1 MSLFATALLSLSFS
15 TVVSAIPLVERQD
28 NGTAPEP
35 APADPG
41 VDCSP
46 SSSTGLKPECWK
58 ALDMEKYINDWV
70 TENGTKA
77 NCDELGFAQCYLQF
91 NGFTGLTCN
100 LITSDTCPP
109 FNTKDVSKYDSNQQF
124 YALWNI
130 YTVYQ
135 FFNQY
140 SRALSNGASLAG
152 QTIDAIVAKVAPPV
166 EANTPTSDLMNILG
180 STLGIVS
187 IFTGLVPG
195 DAGVGVGFIRAG
207 LSAAFD
213 LSGKLGETL
222 TKTQT
227 ANDRFLQLGDIGSG
241 LAKLVEAYQNNL
253 LETVKLVQGDHTIF
267 IAACQDGGFSQRV
280 TTSLTIQAS
289 TLYRQLQLFILS
301 SALKANGIV
310 SAKST
315 GLNAQTRA
323 TDTGGAISCDALD
336 PAGNCNQWWIDG
348 ADTYALHNP
357 NDWRNNQ
364 IELTKAIVDE
374 GWATLADVFKVE
386 DCAGKEPTFNGK
398 ELGVTCLATHNWCEW
413 NYQDSPSLSRSEPQW
428 KNCDNDDKWG
438 TLCGSFQNG
447 LEIPESYLG
456 PLLNSDQTW
465 CKR

>member
-28 NGTAPEP
+28 NGT
-35 APADPG
+35 ADPG

-109 FNTKDVSKYDSNQQF
+109 FNTKDVSKYDSDQQF

-152 QTIDAIVAKVAPPV
+152 QTIDAIVGKVAPPV
-166 EANTPTSDLMNILG
+166 EANTPTSGLMNILG

-187 IFTGLVPG
+187 MFTDLVPG
-195 DAGVGVGFIRAG
+195 DAGVA
-207 LSAAFD
+207 
-213 LSGKLGETL
+213 
-222 TKTQT
+222 
-227 ANDRFLQLGDIGSG
+227 
-241 LAKLVEAYQNNL
+241 
-253 LETVKLVQGDHTIF
+253 
-267 IAACQDGGFSQRV
+267 
-280 TTSLTIQAS
+280 
-289 TLYRQLQLFILS
+289 
-301 SALKANGIV
+301 
-310 SAKST
+310 
-315 GLNAQTRA
+315 
-323 TDTGGAISCDALD
+323 
-336 PAGNCNQWWIDG
+336 
-348 ADTYALHNP
+348 
-357 NDWRNNQ
+357 

-413 NYQDSPSLSRSEPQW
+413 NYQDTPSLSRSEPQW
-428 KNCDNDDKWG
+428 KNCDNDKKWG

-447 LEIPESYLG
+447 LEIPEAYLG

>member
-1 MSLFATALLSLSFS
+1 MSILATVLLSLSFS

-91 NGFTGLTCN
+91 N
-100 LITSDTCPP
+100 
-109 FNTKDVSKYDSNQQF
+109 
-124 YALWNI
+124 ALWNI

-166 EANTPTSDLMNILG
+166 EANTPTSGLMNILG

-195 DAGVGVGFIRAG
+195 DAGIAVGFIRAG
-207 LSAAFD
+207 LGAAFD

-227 ANDRFLQLGDIGSG
+227 ANDRFIQLGDIGSG

-253 LETVKLVQGDHTIF
+253 LETVKLVQGDRAIF

-280 TTSLTIQAS
+280 TTSLTIQAN